1 MKGDAAAGVNPSG
14 VEGGDGIG
22 AALPRRED
30 MALLTGRARFIDDID
45 LPGQLHASFVRSPHA
60 HARIGG
66 IDPAAALAVPGVV
79 AVLTGADL
87 LADGVGVLQAPAALK
102 GRKGAPIHN
111 PPQLA
116 ISADKARHVGDTV
129 AMVIAET
136 SVAAREGAAAVEVD
150 YEALPSVTAG
160 VEALAAGAPR
170 VWDDLPSN
178 LAVDWETGNRASVD
192 AAFASAAHVARLD
205 LVNNRVIVAAL
216 EPRGATAAYDPVE
229 GRYTLYTPTGG
240 GTVIQTDLADKG
252 LKVPAASIRVVTP
265 EVGGGFGIKNYIYP
279 EQIAVCWAAKRL
291 GRPVKWF
298 ATRDDSFPTDRH
310 ARDHVMHAELAL
322 DRDGRFL
329 AIRCRTVSNMGAYL
343 TASGPIIPTSG
354 GTRMLTNAYRIPLA
368 YAETQCVFT
377 NTTSVAAYRGAGKPE
392 YCYMVERLVDRAA
405 RDLGLDPQ
413 ELRARNLVRPED
425 MPYRTPTGL
434 VYDSG
439 DFTLN
444 MADALRVADRDGF
457 AGRAAA
463 ARRAGKRRGLGFSV
477 YTEPDGFKDGR
488 VGLQFDPSGH
498 LTLTMTGQTNG
509 QGHATTFAQ
518 VAASRL
524 GIPAGSIHVVQGD
537 TDRVGYGSGTGG
549 SRTATVAGTAIYH
562 ASIKLVE
569 KGRRIAAQLL
579 EASAED
585 IAFEGGR
592 FSVAGTDRDVT
603 IQQVARAAFDD
614 SKVPPDMELGFDAS
628 YHFSAKAY
636 SYPCGCHVAE
646 VEIDEET
653 GVVSVVRYAL
663 VSDFGTVINPMLLE
677 GQLHGGI
684 VQGIGQAL
692 YEDCRY
698 DPDSGQLV
706 TGSFMDYC
714 LPRAV
719 HVPQF
724 DWGRNETMCTTNPLG
739 IKGCGESGPTASMPA
754 VMNALMDALKDCDT
768 AGLDMP
774 ATPEKVWR
782 VLRTA
787 KES

>member
-1 MKGDAAAGVNPSG
+1 MKGEAVGEGQPAGSG
-14 VEGGDGIG
+14 AEGIG
-22 AALPRRED
+22 ASLPRRED
-30 MALLTGRARFIDDID
+30 LALLTGRAHFIDDID
-45 LPGQLHASFVRSPHA
+45 LPGQLHAYFVRSPHA
-60 HARIGG
+60 HARIRA
-66 IDPAAALAVPGVV
+66 IDGAEAMAVPGVV
-79 AVLTGADL
+79 AVLTGRDL
-87 LADGVGVLQAPAALK
+87 AADGVGLLQAPAAPK
-102 GRKGAPIHN
+102 GRNGEAIRN
-111 PPQLA
+111 PAQLA

-129 AMVIAET
+129 AMVLAET
-136 SVAAREGAAAVEVD
+136 PLAAREGAAVVAVD
-150 YEALPSVTAG
+150 YEGLPSVTAA
-160 VEALAAGAPR
+160 VDALRPAAPR

-178 LAVDWETGNRASVD
+178 LALDWETGNKAAAD
-192 AAFASAAHVARLD
+192 AAFAAAAHVARLD
-205 LVNNRVIVAAL
+205 LVNNRVIVAAM
-216 EPRGATAAYDPVE
+216 EPRGATADYDAVQ

-240 GTVIQTDLADKG
+240 GTVIQMELAEKG
-252 LKVPAASIRVVTP
+252 LKVPAANIRVVTP

-279 EQIAVCWAAKRL
+279 EQVAVCWAAKRL

-298 ATRDDSFPTDRH
+298 ADRDDSFPTDRH
-310 ARDHVMHAELAL
+310 GRDHVMQAALAL
-322 DRDGRFL
+322 DGDGRFL

-343 TASGPIIPTSG
+343 TASGPVIPTGG
-354 GTRMLTNAYRIPLA
+354 GTRMLTNVYRIPIA

-377 NTTSVAAYRGAGKPE
+377 NTTSIAAYRGAGKPE
-392 YCYMVERLVDRAA
+392 FCYMVERLVDQAA

-413 ELRARNLVRPED
+413 ELRARNLVRPAD

-439 DFTLN
+439 DFAQN
-444 MADALRVADRDGF
+444 MAEALRLADREGF
-457 AGRAAA
+457 AARAEA
-463 ARRAGKRRGLGFSV
+463 ARRAGKRRGFGFSV

-488 VGLQFDPSGH
+488 VGLQFDPGGH

-524 GIPAGSIHVVQGD
+524 GIPADTIHVVQGD

-562 ASIKLVE
+562 ASLKLVE
-569 KGRRIAAQLL
+569 KGRRIAAHLL

-585 IAFEGGR
+585 VEFDRGR
-592 FSVAGTDRDVT
+592 FRVAGTDRDVT

-614 SKVPPDMELGFDAS
+614 SKMPPELELGFDAS
-628 YHFSAKAY
+628 YHFWAKAY

-653 GVVSVVRYAL
+653 GVVSVARYAL

-714 LPRAV
+714 LPRAT
-719 HVPQF
+719 HVPRF
-724 DWGRNETMCTTNPLG
+724 DWGRTETMCTTNPLG

-754 VMNALMDALKDCDT
+754 VMNAVMDALRDCDT
-768 AGLDMP
+768 TGLDMP

-782 VLRTA
+782 VLQTARRT
-787 KES
+787 

>member
-1 MKGDAAAGVNPSG
+1 MKGDATTARKATQS
-14 VEGGDGIG
+14 EAEGIG
-22 AALPRRED
+22 ARLARRED
-30 MALLTGRARFIDDID
+30 QALLTGRARFIDDID
-45 LPGQLHASFVRSPHA
+45 LPGQLHACFVRSPHA

-66 IDPAAALAVPGVV
+66 IDTAPALAVPGVV

-87 LADGVGVLQAPAALK
+87 AADGLGILQAPAAPK
-102 GRKGAPIHN
+102 GRKGEPIHN
-111 PPQLA
+111 PAQLA

-129 AMVIAET
+129 AMVLAATEA
-136 SVAAREGAAAVEVD
+136 AAREGAAAVDVD
-150 YEALPSVTAG
+150 YAALPSVTSA
-160 VEALAAGAPR
+160 VDALAAGAPR

-178 LAVDWETGNRASVD
+178 LAVDWETGNKAAVE

-205 LVNNRVIVAAL
+205 LVNNRVIVAAM
-216 EPRGATAAYDPVE
+216 EPRGATAEYDAVQ

-240 GTVIQTDLADKG
+240 GTVIQMDLAEKG
-252 LKVPAASIRVVTP
+252 LKVPPASVRVVTP

-279 EQIAVCWAAKRL
+279 EQILVCWAAKRI

-298 ATRDDSFPTDRH
+298 ATRDDSFSTDRH

-322 DRDGRFL
+322 DGEGRFL

-368 YAETQCVFT
+368 YAETKCVFT
-377 NTTSVAAYRGAGKPE
+377 NTTAIAAYRGAGKPE

-405 RDLGLDPQ
+405 RDLGLDRQ
-413 ELRARNLVRPED
+413 EIRARNLVRPED

-439 DFTLN
+439 DFEHN
-444 MADALRVADRDGF
+444 MAAALRLGDRQGF
-457 AGRAAA
+457 AARADTAQ
-463 ARRAGKRRGLGFSV
+463 RAGKRRGFGFSF

-488 VGLQFDPSGH
+488 VGLQFDPGGH

-537 TDRVGYGSGTGG
+537 TDRVGIGTGTGG

-569 KGRRIAAQLL
+569 KGRRIAAQLM
-579 EASAED
+579 EASPED
-585 IAFEGGR
+585 IEFEQGR
-592 FSVAGTDRDVT
+592 FRVAGTDRDVT

-614 SKVPPDMELGFDAS
+614 SKVPADMELGFDAS
-628 YHFSAKAY
+628 HHFSAKSY

-698 DPDSGQLV
+698 DPQSGQLV

-714 LPRAV
+714 LPRAS
-719 HVPQF
+719 HLPGF
-724 DWGRNETMCTTNPLG
+724 DWGRTETMCKTNPLG
-739 IKGCGESGPTASMPA
+739 IKGCGESGPTAAMPA
-754 VMNALMDALKDCDT
+754 VMNAVMDALKDCDT

-782 VLRTA
+782 VLQSARG
-787 KES
+787 

>member
-1 MKGDAAAGVNPSG
+1 MKGDATTARKATQS
-14 VEGGDGIG
+14 EAEGIG
-22 AALPRRED
+22 ARLARRED
-30 MALLTGRARFIDDID
+30 QALLTGRARFIDDID
-45 LPGQLHASFVRSPHA
+45 LPGQLHACFVRSPHA
-60 HARIGG
+60 HARIAG

-87 LADGVGVLQAPAALK
+87 AADGVGILQAPAALK
-102 GRKGAPIHN
+102 GRKGEPIHN
-111 PPQLA
+111 PAQLA

-129 AMVIAET
+129 AMVLAEADA
-136 SVAAREGAAAVEVD
+136 AAREGAAAVDVD
-150 YEALPSVTAG
+150 YAALPSVTSA

-170 VWDDLPSN
+170 VWDELPSN
-178 LAVDWETGNRASVD
+178 LAVDWETGNKAAAD

-205 LVNNRVIVAAL
+205 LVNNRVIVAAM
-216 EPRGATAAYDPVE
+216 EPRGATAEYDAVQ

-240 GTVIQTDLADKG
+240 GTVIQMDLAEKG
-252 LKVPAASIRVVTP
+252 LKVPAASVRVVTP

-279 EQIAVCWAAKRL
+279 EQVLVCWAAKRL

-322 DRDGRFL
+322 DGEGRFL

-368 YAETQCVFT
+368 HAETQCVFT
-377 NTTSVAAYRGAGKPE
+377 NTTSIAAYRGAGKPE
-392 YCYMVERLVDRAA
+392 FCYMVERLVDRAA
-405 RDLGLDPQ
+405 RDLDLDPQ
-413 ELRARNLVRPED
+413 EIRARNLVRPED

-439 DFTLN
+439 DFVHN
-444 MADALRVADRDGF
+444 MAEALRLGDREGF
-457 AGRAAA
+457 AARADA
-463 ARRAGKRRGLGFSV
+463 ARRAGKRRGFGFSF

-488 VGLQFDPSGH
+488 VGLQFDPGGH

-524 GIPAGSIHVVQGD
+524 GIPVDSIHVVQGD
-537 TDRVGYGSGTGG
+537 TDRVGIGTGTGG

-585 IAFEGGR
+585 IEFEEGR
-592 FSVAGTDRDVT
+592 FRVAGTDRDVT
-603 IQQVARAAFDD
+603 IQHVARAAFDD
-614 SKVPPDMELGFDAS
+614 SKVPADMELGFDAS
-628 YHFSAKAY
+628 YHFSAKSY

-698 DPDSGQLV
+698 DPESGQLI

-714 LPRAV
+714 LPRAT
-719 HVPQF
+719 HTPRF
-724 DWGRNETMCTTNPLG
+724 DWGRTETMCKTNPLG
-739 IKGCGESGPTASMPA
+739 IKGCGESGPTAAMPA
-754 VMNALMDALKDCDT
+754 VMNAVMDALKDCDT

-782 VLRTA
+782 VLRSA
-787 KES
+787 KGK

>member
-1 MKGDAAAGVNPSG
+1 MTARETAETEA
-14 VEGGDGIG
+14 EGIG
-22 AALPRRED
+22 ARLTRRED
-30 MALLTGRARFIDDID
+30 AALLTGRARFIDDID
-45 LPGQLHASFVRSPHA
+45 LPGQLHACFVRSPHA
-60 HARIGG
+60 HAKIGG
-66 IDPAAALAVPGVV
+66 IDSAPALAVPDVV

-87 LADGVGVLQAPAALK
+87 AADGVGILQAPPAPK
-102 GRKGAPIHN
+102 GRNGEPIHN
-111 PPQLA
+111 PAQLA
-116 ISADKARHVGDTV
+116 ITRDKARHVGDTV
-129 AMVIAET
+129 AMVLAET
-136 SVAAREGAAAVEVD
+136 AAAAHEGAAAVEVD
-150 YEALPSVTAG
+150 YAALPAVTSA
-160 VEALAAGAPR
+160 VEALRPDAPR
-170 VWDDLPSN
+170 VWNDLPSN
-178 LAVDWETGNRASVD
+178 LAVDWETGNKAAVD
-192 AAFASAAHVARLD
+192 TAFAAAAHVARLD
-205 LVNNRVIVAAL
+205 LVNNRVIVAAM
-216 EPRGATAAYDPVE
+216 EPRGATAEYDSAQD
-229 GRYTLYTPTGG
+229 RYTLYTPTGG
-240 GTVIQTDLADKG
+240 GTVIQMDLAEKG
-252 LKVPAASIRVVTP
+252 LKVPAAAIRVVTP

-279 EQIAVCWAAKRL
+279 EQVLVCWAAKRL

-310 ARDHVMHAELAL
+310 ARDHVMHAELAV

-329 AIRCRTVSNMGAYL
+329 ALRCRTVSNMGAYL
-343 TASGPIIPTSG
+343 TGSGPIIPTSG
-354 GTRMLTNAYRIPLA
+354 GTRMLTNVYRIPLA
-368 YAETQCVFT
+368 YAETKCVFT

-392 YCYMVERLVDRAA
+392 YCYMVERLVDQAA
-405 RDLGLDPQ
+405 RDLNLDPR
-413 ELRARNLVRPED
+413 EIRARNLVRPQD

-439 DFTLN
+439 DFAHT
-444 MADALRVADRDGF
+444 MTEALRLADREGF
-457 AGRAAA
+457 AARAAA
-463 ARRAGKRRGLGFSV
+463 ARSSGKRRGFGFSV

-488 VGLQFDPSGH
+488 VGLQFDPGGH

-509 QGHATTFAQ
+509 QGHATTFTQ

-524 GIPAGSIHVVQGD
+524 GIPADSIRVVQGD
-537 TDRVGYGSGTGG
+537 TDRVGIGTGTGG

-562 ASIKLVE
+562 AAIKLVE

-585 IAFEGGR
+585 IEFEQGR
-592 FSVAGTDRDVT
+592 FRVAGTDRDVT

-614 SKVPPDMELGFDAS
+614 SKVPADMELGFDAS
-628 YHFSAKAY
+628 YHFSAKSY
-636 SYPCGCHVAE
+636 SYPCGCHAAE
-646 VEIDEET
+646 VEVDEET

-698 DPDSGQLV
+698 DSDSGQLI

-714 LPRAV
+714 LPRAT
-719 HVPQF
+719 HVPVF
-724 DWGRNETMCTTNPLG
+724 DWGRTETACKTNPLG

-754 VMNALMDALKDCDT
+754 VMNALLDALKGCDT

-782 VLRTA
+782 VLQTGGKA
-787 KES
+787 

>member
-1 MKGDAAAGVNPSG
+1 MNDDTPAAANA
-14 VEGGDGIG
+14 EGIG
-22 AALPRRED
+22 ARLPRRED
-30 MALLTGRARFIDDID
+30 LALLTGRARFIDDID
-45 LPGQLHASFVRSPHA
+45 LPGQLHAYFVRSPHA
-60 HARIGG
+60 HARIRG
-66 IDPAAALAVPGVV
+66 IDPSAALALPGVV
-79 AVLTGADL
+79 AVLTGAEL
-87 LADGVGVLQAPAALK
+87 AADGIGIIQAPPAPV
-102 GRKGAPIHN
+102 GRGGQPLRN
-111 PPQLA
+111 PPQRV
-116 ISADKARHVGDTV
+116 ISADKARHVGDAV
-129 AMVIAET
+129 AMVLAESAAAARDG
-136 SVAAREGAAAVEVD
+136 SVAVDVD
-150 YEALPSVTAG
+150 YEELPSVTATAA
-160 VEALAAGAPR
+160 ALDDGAPR
-170 VWDDLPSN
+170 VWDDLPDN
-178 LAVDWETGNRASVD
+178 LALDWETGDRAAVE

-205 LVNNRVIVAAL
+205 LVNNRVVVAAV

-229 GRYTLYTPTGG
+229 DRYTLYTPTGG
-240 GTVIQTDLADKG
+240 GTAIQTDLANKG

-265 EVGGGFGIKNYIYP
+265 EVGGGFGIKNLIYP
-279 EQIAVCWAAKRL
+279 EQVAVCWAARRM
-291 GRPVKWF
+291 GRPVKWY
-298 ATRDDSFPTDRH
+298 ADRDDSLPTDRQ

-329 AIRCRTVSNMGAYL
+329 AIRCRTVSNMGAYVNG
-343 TASGPIIPTSG
+343 SGPVIPTSG
-354 GTRMLTNAYRIPLA
+354 GTRMLTNVYRIPLA
-368 YAETQCVFT
+368 YAATKCVFT
-377 NTTSVAAYRGAGKPE
+377 HTTPVAAYRGAGKPE
-392 YCYMVERLVDRAA
+392 FCYMVERLVDKAA
-405 RDLGLDPQ
+405 RDLKIDPQ

-444 MADALRVADRDGF
+444 MNEALRLADRDGF
-457 AGRAAA
+457 RARAEA
-463 ARRAGKRRGLGFSV
+463 SRRAGKRRGFGFSV
-477 YTEPDGFKDGR
+477 YTEPDGFKDNR

-524 GIPAGSIHVVQGD
+524 GIPVDSIHVVQGD
-537 TDRVGYGSGTGG
+537 TDRVGYGSGSGG

-562 ASIKLVE
+562 ASIELVE

-585 IAFEGGR
+585 IEFDSGLFR
-592 FSVAGTDRDVT
+592 VAGTDRDVT

-614 SKVPPDMELGFDAS
+614 TKLPPDMEMGFDAS
-628 YHFSAKAY
+628 YHHWAKAY

-646 VEIDEET
+646 VEIEEET
-653 GVVSVVRYAL
+653 GIVSVVRYAL

-692 YEDCRY
+692 YEECRY
-698 DPDSGQLV
+698 DPDSGQLL

-714 LPRAV
+714 IPRAT
-719 HVPQF
+719 HVPNF
-724 DWGRNETMCTTNPLG
+724 DWGITETLCTTNPLG

-754 VMNALMDALKDCDT
+754 VMNAVMDALSDCDT

-774 ATPEKVWR
+774 ATPEKIWR
-782 VLRTA
+782 VLKTA
-787 KES
+787 TG

>member
-1 MKGDAAAGVNPSG
+1 MKGDATTARKATQS
-14 VEGGDGIG
+14 EAEGIG
-22 AALPRRED
+22 ARLARRED
-30 MALLTGRARFIDDID
+30 QALLTGRARFIDDID
-45 LPGQLHASFVRSPHA
+45 LPGQLHACFVRSPHA
-60 HARIGG
+60 HARIAG

-87 LADGVGVLQAPAALK
+87 AADGVGILQAPAALK
-102 GRKGAPIHN
+102 GRKGEPIHN
-111 PPQLA
+111 PAQLA

-129 AMVIAET
+129 AMVLAET
-136 SVAAREGAAAVEVD
+136 DAAAREGAAAVDVD
-150 YEALPSVTAG
+150 YAALPSVTSA

-170 VWDDLPSN
+170 VWDELPSN
-178 LAVDWETGNRASVD
+178 LAVDWETGTKAAVD
-192 AAFASAAHVARLD
+192 TAFASAAHVARLD
-205 LVNNRVIVAAL
+205 LVNNRVIVAAM
-216 EPRGATAAYDPVE
+216 EPRGATAEYDAIQ

-240 GTVIQTDLADKG
+240 GTVIQMDLAEKG
-252 LKVPAASIRVVTP
+252 LKVPAASVRVVTP

-279 EQIAVCWAAKRL
+279 EQVLVCWAAKRL

-322 DRDGRFL
+322 DGEGRFL

-368 YAETQCVFT
+368 HAETQCVFT
-377 NTTSVAAYRGAGKPE
+377 NTTSIAAYRGAGKPE
-392 YCYMVERLVDRAA
+392 FCYMVERLVDRAA
-405 RDLGLDPQ
+405 RDLDLDPQ
-413 ELRARNLVRPED
+413 EIRARNLVRPED

-439 DFTLN
+439 DFVHN
-444 MADALRVADRDGF
+444 MAEALRLGDREGF
-457 AGRAAA
+457 AARADA
-463 ARRAGKRRGLGFSV
+463 ARRAGKRRGFGFSF

-488 VGLQFDPSGH
+488 VGLQFDPGGH

-524 GIPAGSIHVVQGD
+524 GIPVDSIHVVQGD
-537 TDRVGYGSGTGG
+537 TDRVGIGTGTGG

-585 IAFEGGR
+585 IEFDQGR
-592 FSVAGTDRDVT
+592 FRVAGTDRDVT

-614 SKVPPDMELGFDAS
+614 SKVPADMELGFDAS
-628 YHFSAKAY
+628 YHFSAKSY

-698 DPDSGQLV
+698 DPQSGQLI

-714 LPRAV
+714 LPRAT
-719 HVPQF
+719 HAPRF
-724 DWGRNETMCTTNPLG
+724 DWGRTETMCKTNPLG
-739 IKGCGESGPTASMPA
+739 IKGCGESGPTAALPA
-754 VMNALMDALKDCDT
+754 VMNAVMDALEDCDT

-782 VLRTA
+782 VLRSA
-787 KES
+787 KGK

>member
-1 MKGDAAAGVNPSG
+1 MKGDATTARKATQS
-14 VEGGDGIG
+14 EAEGIG
-22 AALPRRED
+22 ARLARRED
-30 MALLTGRARFIDDID
+30 QALLTGRARFIDDID
-45 LPGQLHASFVRSPHA
+45 LPGQLHACFVRSPHA
-60 HARIGG
+60 HARIAG

-87 LADGVGVLQAPAALK
+87 AADGVGILQAPAALK
-102 GRKGAPIHN
+102 GRKGEPIHN
-111 PPQLA
+111 PAQLA

-129 AMVIAET
+129 AMVLAEADA
-136 SVAAREGAAAVEVD
+136 AAREGAAAVDVD
-150 YEALPSVTAG
+150 YAALPSVTSA

-170 VWDDLPSN
+170 VWDELPSN
-178 LAVDWETGNRASVD
+178 LAVDWETGNKAAAD

-205 LVNNRVIVAAL
+205 LVNNRVIVAAM
-216 EPRGATAAYDPVE
+216 EPRGATAEYDAVQ

-240 GTVIQTDLADKG
+240 GTVIQMDLAEKG
-252 LKVPAASIRVVTP
+252 LKVPAASVRVVTP

-279 EQIAVCWAAKRL
+279 EQVLVCWAAKRL

-322 DRDGRFL
+322 DGEGRFL

-368 YAETQCVFT
+368 HAETQCVFT
-377 NTTSVAAYRGAGKPE
+377 NTTSIAAYRGAGKPE
-392 YCYMVERLVDRAA
+392 FCYMVERLVDRAA
-405 RDLGLDPQ
+405 RDLDLDPQ
-413 ELRARNLVRPED
+413 EIRARNLVRPED

-439 DFTLN
+439 DFVHN
-444 MADALRVADRDGF
+444 MAEALRLGDREGF
-457 AGRAAA
+457 AARAGI
-463 ARRAGKRRGLGFSV
+463 ARRAGKRRGFGFSF

-488 VGLQFDPSGH
+488 VGLQFDPGGH

-524 GIPAGSIHVVQGD
+524 GIPVDSIHVVQGD
-537 TDRVGYGSGTGG
+537 TDRVGIGTGTGG

-585 IAFEGGR
+585 IEFEEGR
-592 FSVAGTDRDVT
+592 FRVAGTDRDVT
-603 IQQVARAAFDD
+603 IQHVARAAFDD
-614 SKVPPDMELGFDAS
+614 SKVPADMELGFDAS
-628 YHFSAKAY
+628 YHFSAKSY

-653 GVVSVVRYAL
+653 GVVAVVRYAL

-698 DPDSGQLV
+698 DPQSGQLI

-714 LPRAV
+714 LPRAT
-719 HVPQF
+719 HTPCF
-724 DWGRNETMCTTNPLG
+724 DWGRTETMCKTNPLG
-739 IKGCGESGPTASMPA
+739 IKGCGESGPTAAMPA
-754 VMNALMDALKDCDT
+754 VMNAVMDALKDCDT

-782 VLRTA
+782 VLRSA
-787 KES
+787 KGK

>member
-1 MKGDAAAGVNPSG
+1 MKGDAAMAQGRPAVAKA
-14 VEGGDGIG
+14 DGIG
-22 AALPRRED
+22 ASLPRRED
-30 MALLTGRARFIDDID
+30 AALLTGRARFIDDID
-45 LPGQLHASFVRSPHA
+45 LPGQLHGYFVRSPHG
-60 HARIGG
+60 HARIRA
-66 IDPAAALAVPGVV
+66 IDDAPALAVPGVV
-79 AVLTGADL
+79 AVLTGQDMK
-87 LADGVGVLQAPAALK
+87 ADGVGLMQAPPTPK
-102 GRKGAPIHN
+102 GRKGEPIHN

-116 ISADKARHVGDTV
+116 LTADKARHVGDAV
-129 AMVIAET
+129 ALVLAET
-136 SVAAREGAAAVEVD
+136 PLAAREGAAAVAVD
-150 YEALPSVTAG
+150 YEELPAVASAVD
-160 VEALAAGAPR
+160 ALAPGAPK

-178 LAVDWETGNRASVD
+178 LALDWETGNKAAVD
-192 AAFASAAHVARLD
+192 AAFAGAAHVARLD

-216 EPRGATAAYDPVE
+216 EPRGATAEYDAVQ

-240 GTVIQTDLADKG
+240 GTVIQMELAEKG
-252 LKVPAASIRVVTP
+252 LMVPAATVRVVTP
-265 EVGGGFGIKNYIYP
+265 EVGGGFGIKNYIYA
-279 EQIAVCWAAKRL
+279 EQVAVCWAAKRI

-298 ATRDDSFPTDRH
+298 ADRDDSFPTDRH

-322 DRDGRFL
+322 DGAGRFL
-329 AIRCRTVSNMGAYL
+329 AIRCHTVSNMGAYL

-354 GTRMLTNAYRIPLA
+354 GTRMLTNVYRIPLA

-377 NTTSVAAYRGAGKPE
+377 NTTSIAAFRGAGKPE
-392 YCYMVERLVDRAA
+392 FCYMVERLVDRAA
-405 RDLGLDPQ
+405 RDLDIDPQ
-413 ELRARNLVRPED
+413 ELRARNLVRPQD

-444 MADALRVADRDGF
+444 MTEALRLADRVGF
-457 AGRAAA
+457 AARAEA

-488 VGLQFDPSGH
+488 VGLQFDPGGH

-537 TDRVGYGSGTGG
+537 TDRVGIGTGTGG

-579 EASAED
+579 EASVED
-585 IAFEGGR
+585 IEFDAGR
-592 FSVAGTDRDVT
+592 FRVAGTDRDVT
-603 IQQVARAAFDD
+603 MQQVARAAFDD
-614 SKVPPDMELGFDAS
+614 TKVPPDMELGFDAS
-628 YHFSAKAY
+628 YHFAAKSY

-653 GVVSVVRYAL
+653 GVVAVVRYAL

-698 DPDSGQLV
+698 DPQSGQLI

-714 LPRAV
+714 LPRAT
-719 HVPQF
+719 HTPTF
-724 DWGRNETMCTTNPLG
+724 DWGRNETLCKTNPLG
-739 IKGCGESGPTASMPA
+739 IKGCGESGPTAALPA
-754 VMNALMDALKDCDT
+754 VMNAVMDALADCDT

-774 ATPEKVWR
+774 ATPEKIWR
-782 VLRTA
+782 ALQTA
-787 KES
+787 GRR

>member
-1 MKGDAAAGVNPSG
+1 MKGDATTARKATQS
-14 VEGGDGIG
+14 EAEGIG
-22 AALPRRED
+22 ARLARRED
-30 MALLTGRARFIDDID
+30 QALLTGRARFIDDID
-45 LPGQLHASFVRSPHA
+45 LPGQLHACFVRSPHA
-60 HARIGG
+60 HARIAG

-87 LADGVGVLQAPAALK
+87 AADGVGILQAPAALK
-102 GRKGAPIHN
+102 GRKGEPIHN
-111 PPQLA
+111 PAQLA

-129 AMVIAET
+129 AMVLAEADA
-136 SVAAREGAAAVEVD
+136 AAREGAAAVDVD
-150 YEALPSVTAG
+150 YAALPSVTSA

-170 VWDDLPSN
+170 VWDELPSN
-178 LAVDWETGNRASVD
+178 LAVDWETGNKAAAD

-205 LVNNRVIVAAL
+205 LVNNRVIVAAM
-216 EPRGATAAYDPVE
+216 EPRGATAEYDAVQ

-240 GTVIQTDLADKG
+240 GTVIQMDLAEKG
-252 LKVPAASIRVVTP
+252 LKVPAASVRVVTP

-279 EQIAVCWAAKRL
+279 EQVLVCWAAKRL

-322 DRDGRFL
+322 DGEGRFL

-368 YAETQCVFT
+368 HAETQCVFT
-377 NTTSVAAYRGAGKPE
+377 NTTSIAAYRGAGKPE
-392 YCYMVERLVDRAA
+392 FCYMVERLVDRAA
-405 RDLGLDPQ
+405 RDLDLDPQ
-413 ELRARNLVRPED
+413 EIRARNLVRPED

-439 DFTLN
+439 DFVHN
-444 MADALRVADRDGF
+444 MAEALRLGDREGF
-457 AGRAAA
+457 AARAGI
-463 ARRAGKRRGLGFSV
+463 ARRAGKRRGFGFSF

-488 VGLQFDPSGH
+488 VGLQFDPGGH

-524 GIPAGSIHVVQGD
+524 GIPVDSIHVVQGD
-537 TDRVGYGSGTGG
+537 TDRVGIGTGTGG

-585 IAFEGGR
+585 IEFDQGR
-592 FSVAGTDRDVT
+592 FRVAGTDRDVT

-614 SKVPPDMELGFDAS
+614 SKVPADMELGFDAS
-628 YHFSAKAY
+628 YHFSAKSY

-698 DPDSGQLV
+698 DPQSGQLV

-714 LPRAV
+714 LPRAT
-719 HVPQF
+719 HTPCF
-724 DWGRNETMCTTNPLG
+724 DWGRTETMCKTNPLG
-739 IKGCGESGPTASMPA
+739 IKGCGESGPTAAMPA
-754 VMNALMDALKDCDT
+754 VMNAVMDALKDCDT

-782 VLRTA
+782 VLRSA
-787 KES
+787 KGK

>member
-1 MKGDAAAGVNPSG
+1 MKGDATTARKAKQS
-14 VEGGDGIG
+14 EAEGIG
-22 AALPRRED
+22 ARLARRED
-30 MALLTGRARFIDDID
+30 QALLTGRARFIDDID
-45 LPGQLHASFVRSPHA
+45 LPGQLYAGFVRSPHA
-60 HARIGG
+60 HARIAG

-87 LADGVGVLQAPAALK
+87 AADGVGILQAPAALK
-102 GRKGAPIHN
+102 GRKGEPIHN
-111 PPQLA
+111 PAQLA

-129 AMVIAET
+129 AMVLAET
-136 SVAAREGAAAVEVD
+136 DAAAREGAAAVDVD
-150 YEALPSVTAG
+150 YAALPSVTSA
-160 VEALAAGAPR
+160 VEALAAGSPR
-170 VWDDLPSN
+170 VWDELPSN
-178 LAVDWETGNRASVD
+178 LAVDWETGNKAAVD

-205 LVNNRVIVAAL
+205 LVNNRVIVAAM
-216 EPRGATAAYDPVE
+216 EPRGATAEYDAVQ

-240 GTVIQTDLADKG
+240 GTVIQMDLAEKG
-252 LKVPAASIRVVTP
+252 LKVPAASVRVVTP

-279 EQIAVCWAAKRL
+279 EQVLVCWAAKRL

-298 ATRDDSFPTDRH
+298 ATRDDSFSTDRH

-322 DRDGRFL
+322 DGEGRFL

-368 YAETQCVFT
+368 HAETQCVFT
-377 NTTSVAAYRGAGKPE
+377 NTTSIAAYRGAGKPE
-392 YCYMVERLVDRAA
+392 YCYMVERLVDQAA
-405 RDLGLDPQ
+405 RDLDLDPQ
-413 ELRARNLVRPED
+413 EIRARNLVRPED

-439 DFTLN
+439 DFEHN
-444 MADALRVADRDGF
+444 MAEALRLGDREGF
-457 AGRAAA
+457 AARAGI
-463 ARRAGKRRGLGFSV
+463 ARGAGKRRGFGFSF

-488 VGLQFDPSGH
+488 VGLQFDPGGH

-524 GIPAGSIHVVQGD
+524 GIPVDSIHVVQGD
-537 TDRVGYGSGTGG
+537 TDRVGIGTGTGG

-585 IAFEGGR
+585 IEFDQGR
-592 FSVAGTDRDVT
+592 FRVAGTDRDVA

-614 SKVPPDMELGFDAS
+614 SKVPADMELGFDAS

-653 GVVSVVRYAL
+653 GVVAVVRYAL

-698 DPDSGQLV
+698 DPQSGQLV

-714 LPRAV
+714 LPRAT
-719 HVPQF
+719 HTPRF
-724 DWGRNETMCTTNPLG
+724 DWGRTETMCRTNPLG
-739 IKGCGESGPTASMPA
+739 IKGCGESGPTAAMPA
-754 VMNALMDALKDCDT
+754 VMNAVMDALKDCDT

-782 VLRTA
+782 VLRSA
-787 KES
+787 KGK